1 MKKIKYLLISLLV
14 SIGLKACLV
23 NDEKKSIALKGTF
36 INQSYLNHSSDTL
49 LSAIPFYCTDELVF
63 DKPDSVLVKNG
74 FEEYALKYEIKHDTC
89 FVKKAYQHQGV
100 LRDLVLL
107 VSSDTSFVA
116 LEQDFTGSKSPA
128 AFAKTSVFEG
138 FEYGLNKST
147 IAGNYEVINA
157 SDKQSKM
164 ITFAENGAIKGL
176 PNFSKFSV
184 CFSGDCMSEPLEA
197 GNVIML
203 ENNRKEFE
211 YAVWSFDKTTKQL
224 TIFKLEAPQQDI
236 KGERAIQ
243 STLLKLRKIV

>member
-23 NDEKKSIALKGTF
+23 NDEKKPIALKGTF
-36 INQSYLNHSSDTL
+36 INQSYLNRSSDTL
-49 LSAIPFYCTDELVF
+49 LSAIPFYSTELVF

-100 LRDLVLL
+100 LQDLVLL

-116 LEQDFTGSKSPA
+116 LEQDFTGSQSPA
-128 AFAKTSVFEG
+128 FFTKTSVFEG

-147 IAGNYEVINA
+147 IAGKYAVVNPATE
-157 SDKQSKM
+157 QSQV
-164 ITFAENGAIKGL
+164 ITFAENGTIKGL

-184 CFSGDCMSEPLEA
+184 CYSGDCMSEPLEA

-203 ENNRKEFE
+203 ENSRNEVE
-211 YAVWSFDKTTKQL
+211 YAVWSFDKATKQL
-224 TIFKLEAPQQDI
+224 TIFKLEEPQQDI
-236 KGERAIQ
+236 KGERAIK
-243 STLLKLRKIV
+243 STLLKLKKIV

>member
-23 NDEKKSIALKGTF
+23 NDAKKPIALKGTF
-36 INQSYLNHSSDTL
+36 INQSYLNRSSDTL
-49 LSAIPFYCTDELVF
+49 LSAILFYCTELVF
-63 DKPDSVLVKNG
+63 DKPDSVLVRNG

-100 LRDLVLL
+100 LQDLVLL

-116 LEQDFTGSKSPA
+116 LEQDFTGSTSPA
-128 AFAKTSVFEG
+128 VFTKTSAFEG
-138 FEYGLNKST
+138 FAYGLNKST
-147 IAGNYEVINA
+147 IAGKYAVVNPA
-157 SDKQSKM
+157 DKQSKV
-164 ITFAENGAIKGL
+164 ITFAENGTVKGH

-184 CFSGDCMSEPLEA
+184 CYSGDCMSEPLEA

-203 ENNRKEFE
+203 ENSRKEVE
-211 YAVWSFDKTTKQL
+211 YAVWSFDKATKQL
-224 TIFKLEAPQQDI
+224 TIFKLEEPQQDI
-236 KGERAIQ
+236 KGERAIK

>member
-23 NDEKKSIALKGTF
+23 NDETKPIVLKGTF
-36 INQSYLNHSSDTL
+36 INQSYLDRSSDTL
-49 LSAIPFYCTDELVF
+49 LSAIPFYCTELVF
-63 DKPDSVLVKNG
+63 DKPDSVVVKNG

-100 LRDLVLL
+100 LQDLVLL

-128 AFAKTSVFEG
+128 SFVKTSVFEG

-147 IAGNYEVINA
+147 IAGKYAVLNL
-157 SDKQSKM
+157 SDKQSEV
-164 ITFAENGAIKGL
+164 ITFAENGTIKGL
-176 PNFSKFSV
+176 PNFSKFSI
-184 CFSGDCMSEPLEA
+184 CYSGDCMSEPLEA
-197 GNVIML
+197 SNVIML
-203 ENNRKEFE
+203 ENSRKEAE
-211 YAVWSFDKTTKQL
+211 YAVWSFDKATKQL
-224 TIFKLEAPQQDI
+224 TIFKLEEPKQDI
-236 KGERAIQ
+236 KGERAIK